1 MSRPTQIL
9 SSLLFLAAPTM
20 AFAADTDAPTFYRDV
35 LPVLQ
40 AKCQECHRAAGANF
54 GGMVAPMSL
63 QTYEEVRPWAKS
75 IVEKVTSREMP
86 PWDADASFHGVFK
99 NERTLSDEQI
109 ALIARWVSGGAPK
122 GNPKD
127 APEPREFQSMDGW
140 LIGEPDLIVPLPEA
154 FKIGDEVDDLYTAF
168 EVDLTDADLP
178 QDAWITAFQCKPGTP
193 IIHHFNCHLL
203 PPDADGKLPPKRSSP
218 LSSELAPVGAGQ
230 YIGGVSSGTDSSP
243 YPDGFGVPIKKG
255 SRVTFDVHYHK
266 EPGAGS
272 GVTDESSAM
281 GFKLTFKEPAR
292 TIGGVPALMNFNISI
307 PPREASHQIGP
318 VKTTLATDVDV
329 LGLMP
334 HAHMRGDKA
343 KFEAFYPD
351 GTSEIL
357 LNVPHYDFAWQT
369 VYYYKDI
376 KRLPAG
382 TRVEYTA
389 WYNNSPEMAAV
400 RGFDAEQHVTF
411 GQKSTDEMMMGF
423 LMASPVPADKKN

>member
-1 MSRPTQIL
+1 MSARIL
-9 SSLLFLAAPTM
+9 SSIFALGVLIPSLAWSAE
-20 AFAADTDAPTFYRDV
+20 AGSPTFYRDV

-40 AKCQECHRAAGANF
+40 EKCQDCHRAAGANF

-63 QTYEEVRPWAKS
+63 QTYEEARPWAKA
-75 IVEKVTSREMP
+75 IVEKTQSREMP

-109 ALIARWVSGGAPK
+109 ALIKRWVDGGAAK

-127 APEPREFQSMDGW
+127 APEPRTFAGDGGW
-140 LIGEPDLIVPLPEA
+140 QFGDPDLIAPIPQPFTVA
-154 FKIGDEVDDLYTAF
+154 DEVDDVYTAF
-168 EVDLTDADLP
+168 EVDLTEAQLP

-193 IIHHFNCHLL
+193 IIHHFNCHLMA
-203 PPDADGKLPPKRSSP
+203 PDANGKLPPKRSSP
-218 LSSELAPVGAGQ
+218 LSAELAPVGAGQ

-243 YPDGFGVPIKKG
+243 YPEGFGVPIKKG
-255 SRVTFDVHYHK
+255 SRLTFDVHYHK
-266 EPGAGS
+266 EPGAGTA
-272 GVTDESSAM
+272 VTDATSAM
-281 GFKLTFKEPAR
+281 GFKLTYTKPPR
-292 TIGGVPALMNFNISI
+292 TIGGVPAMMNFNINI
-307 PPREASHQIGP
+307 APREASHQIGP
-318 VKTTLATDVDV
+318 VKTTLAGDVDV

-351 GTSEIL
+351 GTSEVL

-376 KRLPAG
+376 NRLPAG

-389 WYNNSPEMAAV
+389 WYNNSPEMAAI
-400 RGFDAEQHVTF
+400 RGFDAEQRVTF

-423 LMASPVPADKKN
+423 MMASPVPADQKK

>member
-1 MSRPTQIL
+1 MTRTFRVGF
-9 SSLLFLAAPTM
+9 SLLLLATPSVAI
-20 AFAADTDAPTFYRDV
+20 AADAPTFFRDV

-40 AKCQECHRAAGANF
+40 EKCQECHRAAGANF

-86 PWDADASFHGVFK
+86 PWDASQAFHGVFK

-109 ALIARWVSGGAPK
+109 ALITSWVNGGAPK

-127 APEPREFQSMDGW
+127 APEPREFAGADGW
-140 LIGEPDLIVPLPEA
+140 QFGEPDLIVPLPGPFA
-154 FKIGDEVDDLYTAF
+154 IGDEIDDLYTAF
-168 EVDLTDADLP
+168 EVDLTDLQLP

-266 EPGAGS
+266 EPGPGS
-272 GVTDESSAM
+272 GVTDDSSAM
-281 GFKLTFKEPAR
+281 GFKLTFEKPER
-292 TIGGVPALMNFNISI
+292 IIGGVPALMNFNINI
-307 PPREASHQIGP
+307 APGEAAHQIGP

-351 GTSEIL
+351 GTSEVL
-357 LNVPHYDFAWQT
+357 LDVPHYDFAWQT

-389 WYNNSPEMAAV
+389 WYNNSPEMAAI
-400 RGFDAEQHVTF
+400 RGFDSEQRVTF

-423 LMASPVPADKKN
+423 LMASPVSTDEEASR

>member
-1 MSRPTQIL
+1 MFRPIQIT
-9 SSLLFLAAPTM
+9 SSLFLLCAPAM
-20 AFAADTDAPTFYRDV
+20 VFAADSGAPSFYRDV

-40 AKCQECHRAAGANF
+40 EKCQECHRPAGANF

-63 QTYEEVRPWAKS
+63 QTFEEVRPWAKA
-75 IVEKVTSREMP
+75 IAEKVSSREMP

-99 NERTLSDEQI
+99 NERTLSDDQI
-109 ALIARWVSGGAPK
+109 ALITRWVSGGAAK

-127 APEPREFQSMDGW
+127 APEPRVFQSQDGW
-140 LIGEPDLIVPLPEA
+140 LIGEPDLIVPIPQP
-154 FKIGDEVDDLYTAF
+154 FTVGDEVADQYTAF
-168 EVDLTDADLP
+168 EVDLTEAQLS

-203 PPDADGKLPPKRSSP
+203 APDAEGKLPPKRDSA

-230 YIGGVSSGTDSSP
+230 YIGGVSSGTDAYP
-243 YPDGFGVPIKKG
+243 YPEGFGIPIKKG

-266 EPGAGS
+266 EPGPGTS
-272 GVTDESSAM
+272 VTDASSAM
-281 GFKLTFKEPAR
+281 GFKLTFEQPKR
-292 TIGGVPALMNFNISI
+292 TIGGVPALMNFNINI
-307 PPREASHQIGP
+307 PPRDPAFQIGP
-318 VKTTLATDVDV
+318 MKTTLATDVDV

-351 GTSEIL
+351 GTSEVL
-357 LNVPHYDFAWQT
+357 LSVPHYDFAWQT

-400 RGFDAEQHVTF
+400 RGFDSEQRVTF

-423 LMASPVPADKKN
+423 MMASPVPASEKK